1 MSKLSRRRFLQTT
14 AAVSTAA
21 SVAPSLSFA
30 KVPDPIPYPEN
41 GTLLPDAGWRI
52 WIDSHAPWKEDDIFL
67 PDQITWA
74 NNQLCADDHPLPINP
89 PTGGWSALTPTTGL
103 EVLLP
108 TTVEQHFWGKYGAGP
123 NGKPRPCTPEEYRYA
138 APEYLS
144 SLAAPTTNLSSR
156 PAPPPNLSSRP
167 ESASFADGAERPA
180 APSAAAQLPI
190 AIPPA
195 DDNIPQNGAYF
206 GVSWWHRPID
216 IPASMRG
223 KRIFLHIRSARLRAE
238 VYLNGKLCGYSIMEE
253 LPFEADLTHAANPG
267 GENHLAIRI
276 TNPFGRFD
284 WVDGSNAK
292 WGHLALYRS
301 HGFGGLD
308 RGITLSA
315 HSDARF
321 KDLWVLNEPDTHS
334 ITAYAVIEDP
344 RGASHVGNVHFEIV
358 DPRTGK
364 VVASHSAGAPSAS
377 GQITIHPMII
387 EQASETTQKVSV
399 YLTVDHAESWDLST
413 ARLYHLRA
421 RVINPDLH
429 TDTRTIAFG
438 FRWFAPTGLG
448 TNALFRL
455 NGRRIRIYSA
465 ISWGYWGLNGLFPI
479 PELAKKEVVAAK
491 TLGLNCLNF
500 HRNLAKE
507 DVLRQHDQLGL
518 LRYMEPGGGKLAIG
532 KLPANADVNAASIVM
547 QPPKSEAD
555 KFAQRFTFTKCV
567 EMVKA
572 FRSHPSVIEYCVQ
585 NEIGADLKNPATEAV
600 LAAMRAEDPSR
611 CIVLNDGFVA
621 RGAAQAWYAPYDPK
635 LYRSD
640 EEPWGDWWNN
650 HQGAGDQWYDQFYKS
665 PTDYTYQAPF
675 KQYLTEF
682 GEMEG
687 CARPDNHPLMVHQ
700 ITQTYKQYGGTSYD
714 LLDHQEIIA
723 GYDRFLDKWGF
734 RKAFPTAE
742 SVFLA
747 CGRTCY
753 DSWQNYLENVRIS
766 DWLDFAA
773 ISGWESTAIE
783 NHSGIVD
790 NLRNFKSDPK
800 LLAGS
805 LLPIRPIAKQRTLV
819 IAQGQPATFDL
830 YLANDTP
837 HPATGTL
844 TFSMIAPSGKRSE
857 LLTLPAPAQT
867 PDIFSY
873 LLREAFTTPP
883 LTEEGLYRFKFSIT
897 SSPLSTQ
904 TKELWVNDVSAH
916 SSYDECKA
924 ARIGVS
930 GIAPAFRKQLDAI
943 AAANGCLE
951 ILDFEPD
958 QSYRAIISS
967 GLTAHTTATQSSG
980 ETTGNEPL
988 PTAKPGHKPEPGEA
1002 PQPTEIGHLDPAI
1015 LEAARAGT
1023 PLLCVPESD
1032 TLSDGCARQLADAG
1046 AFTFHGN
1053 VGDLRAP
1060 WMGNWYFVREH
1071 PLFAGMLVNQAMGN
1085 FYQAPGRQSNGLL
1098 IDKSPTG
1105 GPVEIVVAYSRDHD
1119 RNIGAGTFTT
1129 TLGRGKV
1136 LYHRVPPMH
1145 PVMQQRFLA
1154 NALRWLT
1161 A

>member
-1 MSKLSRRRFLQTT
+1 MRKLSRRRFLQTAAVAT
-14 AAVSTAA
+14 AATHLSSTLQAEPAA
-21 SVAPSLSFA
+21 E
-30 KVPDPIPYPEN
+30 PIPYPEN
-41 GTLLPDAGWRI
+41 GTLIPDAGWRL
-52 WIDSHAPWKEDDIFL
+52 WIDDKAEWRNDDIFL
-67 PDQITWA
+67 PDQITWSNNQI
-74 NNQLCADDHPLPINP
+74 NNQLCADGQPLPVNP

-123 NGKPRPCTPEEYRYA
+123 NGKPRPYTPEEYRYA
-138 APEYLS
+138 APE
-144 SLAAPTTNLSSR
+144 
-156 PAPPPNLSSRP
+156 PPKP
-167 ESASFADGAERPA
+167 
-180 APSAAAQLPI
+180 

-206 GVSWWHRPID
+206 GVSWCHRPIE
-216 IPASMRG
+216 IPLSMKA

-301 HGFGGLD
+301 HGFGGVD
-308 RGITLSA
+308 RGMTISA
-315 HSDARF
+315 SGSVRIKNA
-321 KDLWVLNEPDTHS
+321 WVYNKPQHGA
-334 ITAYAVIEDP
+334 ITANAEIESLA
-344 RGASHVGNVHFEIV
+344 GVGDIDQTLFEIIE
-358 DPRTGK
+358 PETKK
-364 VVASHSAGAPSAS
+364 VVAQSGNLGSAS
-377 GQITIHPMII
+377 PGLQMSLVQGSDNSAT
-387 EQASETTQKVSV
+387 SVTTTSD
-399 YLTVDHAESWDLST
+399 LTFANAEPWDLDT
-413 ARLYHLRA
+413 PNLYHLRITA
-421 RVINPDLH
+421 RTRSGH

-438 FRWFAPTGLG
+438 FRWFAPEGLG
-448 TNALFRL
+448 SNAMFRL

-465 ISWGYWGLNGLFPI
+465 ISWGFWGLNGLFPI

-507 DVLRQHDQLGL
+507 DVLRQHDELGL

-532 KLPANADVNAASIVM
+532 KLPTNTAVNAAGTVM
-547 QPPKSEAD
+547 EKPTTEAD

-600 LAAMRAEDPSR
+600 LKAMRDEDPSR

-640 EEPWGDWWNN
+640 QEPWGDWWNN

-675 KQYLTEF
+675 KQYITEF

-700 ITQTYKQYGGTSYD
+700 ITQTYQQYSGTSYD
-714 LLDHQEIIA
+714 LLDHEEIIS
-723 GYDRFLDKWGF
+723 GYEKFLGKWGF
-734 RKAFPTAE
+734 RTAFPTAE

-805 LLPIRPIAKQRTLV
+805 LLPIRPIAKQRSLV
-819 IAQGQPATFDL
+819 IAQGQPATLDL

-844 TFSMIAPSGKRSE
+844 TLSMTAPSGKRTD
-857 LLTLPAPAQT
+857 LLTLPTPAQT
-867 PDIFSY
+867 PDVFSY
-873 LLREAFTTPP
+873 LLREAFLTPP
-883 LTEEGLYRFKFSIT
+883 LTEEGLYRFKFSIN
-897 SSPLSTQ
+897 SAPASTQ
-904 TKELWVNDVSAH
+904 TKEIWVTGTISTSIPNKFGLVAGVGPNVRQPNVVASGATPELRRQLATLLGAPVQDFKPSEH
-916 SSYDECKA
+916 YD
-924 ARIGVS
+924 
-930 GIAPAFRKQLDAI
+930 L
-943 AAANGCLE
+943 
-951 ILDFEPD
+951 IL
-958 QSYRAIISS
+958 SS
-967 GLTAHTTATQSSG
+967 GLTAHASATQSSG

-988 PTAKPGHKPEPGEA
+988 PTTKPGHKPEPSEA
-1002 PQPTEIGHLDPAI
+1002 PQPLELGRLDPAV
-1015 LEAARAGT
+1015 LEAVRTGT
-1023 PLLCVPESD
+1023 PLLCIPESD
-1032 TLSDGCARQLADAG
+1032 NLSDGCAQQLAAAG

-1071 PLFAGMLVNQAMGN
+1071 PLFAGMPVNEALGN

-1098 IDKSPTG
+1098 IDQSPTG
-1105 GPVEIVVAYSRDHD
+1105 GPVEIIVAYSRDHD

-1129 TLGRGKV
+1129 TLGRGKI
-1136 LYHRVPPMH
+1136 LYHRVPPLH

-1161 A
+1161 S